1 MSEQQEMMTPVP
13 ADKPTTR
20 RCSLLRGVAVSSLIL
35 LVMVTGVALYLT
47 GRGMLAMDTR
57 LATLEQQQRERLT
70 PAALAPLQSRL
81 SELETKLQAESARLA
96 RLAQLA
102 RLARQPVLTEVQQ
115 TQLTELPASLEQIQ
129 AAQKA
134 LSLRLD
140 TLAAL
145 AEKSQSRAVQ
155 SESPSASGTE
165 KKDVS
170 GTKEPSP
177 VVQKIARPAT
187 ARSGTSHTSRY
198 APFVLTGTE
207 RRGALSYAAVAP
219 RGYTSLS
226 QVALL
231 GEGES
236 VAGWTLIHAGHEQ
249 ATFRVNGRQVQ
260 VRVE

>member
-1 MSEQQEMMTPVP
+1 MSEQQEMMTPVA

-20 RCSLLRGVAVSSLIL
+20 RRSLLRGVAVSSLIL
-35 LVMVTGVALYLT
+35 LVMVAGMALYLT
-47 GRGMLAMDTR
+47 GRGMAEMDTR
-57 LATLEQQQRERLT
+57 LATLEQQQGERLT

-81 SELETKLQAESARLA
+81 SELEARLQAESARLA
-96 RLAQLA
+96 Q
-102 RLARQPVLTEVQQ
+102 LARQPVLTEVQQ
-115 TQLTELPASLEQIQ
+115 TLLNELPASLEQIQ

-145 AEKSQSRAVQ
+145 AEKSQSRTVQ

-165 KKDVS
+165 KKDMS
-170 GTKEPSP
+170 GTT
-177 VVQKIARPAT
+177 VVQKTARPAT
-187 ARSGTSHTSRY
+187 ARSGTPRTSRY

>member
-1 MSEQQEMMTPVP
+1 MSKQQEMMTPVP

-57 LATLEQQQRERLT
+57 LAILEQQQRERLT

-81 SELETKLQAESARLA
+81 SELEAKLQTESARLA
-96 RLAQLA
+96 Q
-102 RLARQPVLTEVQQ
+102 LARQPVLTEVQQ
-115 TQLTELPASLEQIQ
+115 TQLKELPASLEQIQ

-177 VVQKIARPAT
+177 VVQKIARPVT

>member
-20 RCSLLRGVAVSSLIL
+20 RRSLLRGVAVSSLTL
-35 LVMVTGVALYLT
+35 LVMVTGVALCLT
-47 GRGMLAMDTR
+47 GRGMAEMDTR
-57 LATLEQQQRERLT
+57 LATLEQQQGERLT

-81 SELETKLQAESARLA
+81 SELEAKLQTESARLA
-96 RLAQLA
+96 Q
-102 RLARQPVLTEVQQ
+102 LARQPVLTEVQQ
-115 TQLTELPASLEQIQ
+115 MQLKELPASLEQIQ

-145 AEKSQSRAVQ
+145 AEQPQPRAVQ
-155 SESPSASGTE
+155 PESPSASGTG

-177 VVQKIARPAT
+177 VVQKIARPLT
-187 ARSGTSHTSRY
+187 ARSGTSHTFRQ

-219 RGYTSLS
+219 RGYTSL
-226 QVALL
+226 
-231 GEGES
+231 
-236 VAGWTLIHAGHEQ
+236 
-249 ATFRVNGRQVQ
+249 
-260 VRVE
+260 

>member
-1 MSEQQEMMTPVP
+1 MSKQQEMMTPVP

-20 RCSLLRGVAVSSLIL
+20 RRSLLRGVAVSSLIL

-57 LATLEQQQRERLT
+57 LAILEQQQRERLT

-81 SELETKLQAESARLA
+81 SELEAKLQTESARLA
-96 RLAQLA
+96 Q
-102 RLARQPVLTEVQQ
+102 LARQPVLTEVQQ
-115 TQLTELPASLEQIQ
+115 TQLKELPASLEQIQ

-155 SESPSASGTE
+155 SESPSASGTG

-177 VVQKIARPAT
+177 VVQKIARPVT

>member
-20 RCSLLRGVAVSSLIL
+20 RYSLLRGVAVSSLIL

-81 SELETKLQAESARLA
+81 SELEAKLQTESA

-102 RLARQPVLTEVQQ
+102 RQPVLTASQQ
-115 TQLTELPASLEQIQ
+115 TQLKELPASLEQIQ

>member
-81 SELETKLQAESARLA
+81 SELEAKLQTESARLA
-96 RLAQLA
+96 Q
-102 RLARQPVLTEVQQ
+102 LARQPVLTEVQQ
-115 TQLTELPASLEQIQ
+115 TQLKELPASLEQIQ

-155 SESPSASGTE
+155 SESPSASGTG

-187 ARSGTSHTSRY
+187 ARTGMSRTSRQ

-219 RGYTSLS
+219 RGYTRLS

>member
-20 RCSLLRGVAVSSLIL
+20 RRSLLRGVAVSSLTL
-35 LVMVTGVALYLT
+35 LVMVAGVALYLT
-47 GRGMLAMDTR
+47 GRGMAEMDTR
-57 LATLEQQQRERLT
+57 LATLEQQQGERLT

-81 SELETKLQAESARLA
+81 SELEAKLQTESARLA
-96 RLAQLA
+96 Q
-102 RLARQPVLTEVQQ
+102 LARQPVLTEVQQ
-115 TQLTELPASLEQIQ
+115 TQLNELPASLEQIQ

-145 AEKSQSRAVQ
+145 TEKPQPQAVQ

-207 RRGALSYAAVAP
+207 RRGALSYVAVAP

>member
-20 RCSLLRGVAVSSLIL
+20 RRSLLRGVAVGSLTL
-35 LVMVTGVALYLT
+35 LVVVTGVALYLT
-47 GRGMLAMDTR
+47 GRGIAEMDTR
-57 LATLEQQQRERLT
+57 LATLEQQQGERLT
-70 PAALAPLQSRL
+70 PASLAPLQSRL
-81 SELETKLQAESARLA
+81 SELEAKLQTESARLA
-96 RLAQLA
+96 Q
-102 RLARQPVLTEVQQ
+102 LARQPVLTEVQQ

-145 AEKSQSRAVQ
+145 AEKSQSRTVQ

-165 KKDVS
+165 KKDMS
-170 GTKEPSP
+170 GTT
-177 VVQKIARPAT
+177 VVQKTARPAT
-187 ARSGTSHTSRY
+187 ARTGMSRTSRQ

>member
-81 SELETKLQAESARLA
+81 SELEAKLQTESA

-102 RLARQPVLTEVQQ
+102 RQPVLTASQQ
-115 TQLTELPASLEQIQ
+115 TQLNELPASLEQIQ

-155 SESPSASGTE
+155 SESPSASGTG

-187 ARSGTSHTSRY
+187 ARTGMSRTSRQ

-207 RRGALSYAAVAP
+207 RRGAQSYAAVAP

>member
-1 MSEQQEMMTPVP
+1 MSEQQEMITPVP

-20 RCSLLRGVAVSSLIL
+20 RRSLLRGAAVGSLTF

-57 LATLEQQQRERLT
+57 LATLEQQQGERLT

-81 SELETKLQAESARLA
+81 SELEAKLQTESARLA
-96 RLAQLA
+96 Q
-102 RLARQPVLTEVQQ
+102 LARQPVLTEVQQ
-115 TQLTELPASLEQIQ
+115 MQLKELPASLEQIQ
-129 AAQKA
+129 AALKA

-140 TLAAL
+140 TLA
-145 AEKSQSRAVQ
+145 EKPQSRAVQ
-155 SESPSASGTE
+155 PESPSASGTG

-177 VVQKIARPAT
+177 VVQKTARPAT
-187 ARSGTSHTSRY
+187 ARTGMSRTSRR

-207 RRGALSYAAVAP
+207 RRGAQSYAAVAP

-236 VAGWTLIHAGHEQ
+236 VTGWTLIHAGREQ

>member
-57 LATLEQQQRERLT
+57 LAILEQQQRERLT

-81 SELETKLQAESARLA
+81 SELEAKLQTESA

-102 RLARQPVLTEVQQ
+102 RQPVLTASQQ
-115 TQLTELPASLEQIQ
+115 TQLKELPASLEQIQ

-140 TLAAL
+140 TLAAQ
-145 AEKSQSRAVQ
+145 AEKPQSRAVQ
-155 SESPSASGTE
+155 SESPSASGTG

-177 VVQKIARPAT
+177 VVQKIARPVT

>member
-1 MSEQQEMMTPVP
+1 MSEQQEMMTPVL

-20 RCSLLRGVAVSSLIL
+20 RRSLLRGVAVSSLIL

-70 PAALAPLQSRL
+70 PAALALLQSRL
-81 SELETKLQAESARLA
+81 SELEAKLQTESA

-102 RLARQPVLTEVQQ
+102 RQPVLTASQQ
-115 TQLTELPASLEQIQ
+115 TQLKELPASLEQIQ

-140 TLAAL
+140 TLAAQ
-145 AEKSQSRAVQ
+145 AEKPQSRAVQ
-155 SESPSASGTE
+155 SESPSASGTG

>member
-20 RCSLLRGVAVSSLIL
+20 RRSLLRGVAVSSLIL

-70 PAALAPLQSRL
+70 PAALALLQSRL
-81 SELETKLQAESARLA
+81 SELEAKLQTESA

-102 RLARQPVLTEVQQ
+102 RQPVLTASQQ
-115 TQLTELPASLEQIQ
+115 TQLKELPASLEQIQ

-140 TLAAL
+140 TLAAQ
-145 AEKSQSRAVQ
+145 AEKPQSRAVQ
-155 SESPSASGTE
+155 SESPSASGTG

>member
-1 MSEQQEMMTPVP
+1 MSEQQEMMTPVS

-81 SELETKLQAESARLA
+81 SELEAKLQTESA

-102 RLARQPVLTEVQQ
+102 RQPVLTASQQ
-115 TQLTELPASLEQIQ
+115 TQLKELPASLEQIQ

-155 SESPSASGTE
+155 SESPSASGSG

-170 GTKEPSP
+170 GMKGASP
-177 VVQKIARPAT
+177 VVQKTARPAT
-187 ARSGTSHTSRY
+187 ARSGTPRTSRQ

-207 RRGALSYAAVAP
+207 RRGAMSYAAVAP

>member
-1 MSEQQEMMTPVP
+1 MSEQQEMITPVP

-81 SELETKLQAESARLA
+81 SELEAKLQTESA

-102 RLARQPVLTEVQQ
+102 RQPVLTASQQ
-115 TQLTELPASLEQIQ
+115 TQLKELPASLEQIQ

-187 ARSGTSHTSRY
+187 ARSGTSHTSR
-198 APFVLTGTE
+198 
-207 RRGALSYAAVAP
+207 
-219 RGYTSLS
+219 
-226 QVALL
+226 
-231 GEGES
+231 
-236 VAGWTLIHAGHEQ
+236 
-249 ATFRVNGRQVQ
+249 
-260 VRVE
+260 

>member
-1 MSEQQEMMTPVP
+1 MSEQQEMITPVP

-81 SELETKLQAESARLA
+81 SELEAKLQTESA

-102 RLARQPVLTEVQQ
+102 RQPVLTASQQ
-115 TQLTELPASLEQIQ
+115 TQLKELPASLEQIQ

>member
-1 MSEQQEMMTPVP
+1 MSEQQEMMTPVA

-20 RCSLLRGVAVSSLIL
+20 RRSLLRGVAVSSLIL
-35 LVMVTGVALYLT
+35 LVMVAGMALYLT

-57 LATLEQQQRERLT
+57 LATLEQQQGERLT

-81 SELETKLQAESARLA
+81 SELEARLQAESARLA
-96 RLAQLA
+96 Q
-102 RLARQPVLTEVQQ
+102 LARQPVLTEVQQ
-115 TQLTELPASLEQIQ
+115 TLLNELPASLEQIQ

-145 AEKSQSRAVQ
+145 AEKSQSRTVQ

-165 KKDVS
+165 KKDMS
-170 GTKEPSP
+170 GTT
-177 VVQKIARPAT
+177 VVQKTARPAT
-187 ARSGTSHTSRY
+187 ARSGTPRTSRY

-219 RGYTSLS
+219 WGYTSLS

>member
-1 MSEQQEMMTPVP
+1 MSEQQEMITPVP

-20 RCSLLRGVAVSSLIL
+20 RHSLLRGVAVSSLIL
-35 LVMVTGVALYLT
+35 LVVVTGVALYLT
-47 GRGMLAMDTR
+47 GRSMLAMDTR

-81 SELETKLQAESARLA
+81 SELEAKLQTESA

-102 RLARQPVLTEVQQ
+102 RQPVLTASQQ
-115 TQLTELPASLEQIQ
+115 TQLKELPASLEQIQ

-140 TLAAL
+140 TLAAQ
-145 AEKSQSRAVQ
+145 AEKPQSRAVQ
-155 SESPSASGTE
+155 SESPSASGTG

>member
-20 RCSLLRGVAVSSLIL
+20 RYSLLRGVAVGSLTL
-35 LVMVTGVALYLT
+35 LVVVTGVALYLT
-47 GRGMLAMDTR
+47 GRGMAEMDTR
-57 LATLEQQQRERLT
+57 LATLEQQQGERLT

-81 SELETKLQAESARLA
+81 SELETKLQTESV
-96 RLAQLA
+96 RLAQ
-102 RLARQPVLTEVQQ
+102 LARQPVLTEVQQ
-115 TQLTELPASLEQIQ
+115 TQLKELPASLEQIQ
-129 AAQKA
+129 AAQKT

-145 AEKSQSRAVQ
+145 AEKPQPRAVQ
-155 SESPSASGTE
+155 SESPSASGTG

-177 VVQKIARPAT
+177 VVQKTARPLT
-187 ARSGTSHTSRY
+187 ARSGTSHTFRQ

-249 ATFRVNGRQVQ
+249 ATFRVNGRPVQ

>member
-1 MSEQQEMMTPVP
+1 MSEQQEMITPVP

-20 RCSLLRGVAVSSLIL
+20 RYSLLRGVAVSSLTL

-81 SELETKLQAESARLA
+81 SELEAKLQTESA

-102 RLARQPVLTEVQQ
+102 RQPVLTASQQ
-115 TQLTELPASLEQIQ
+115 TQLKELPASLEQIQ

>member
-81 SELETKLQAESARLA
+81 SELEAKLQTESA

-102 RLARQPVLTEVQQ
+102 RQPVLTASQQ
-115 TQLTELPASLEQIQ
+115 TQLKELPASLEQIQ

>member
-1 MSEQQEMMTPVP
+1 MSEQQEMITPVP

-20 RCSLLRGVAVSSLIL
+20 RYSFLRGVAVSSLIL
-35 LVMVTGVALYLT
+35 LVMVAGVALYLT

-57 LATLEQQQRERLT
+57 LAILEQQQGERLT
-70 PAALAPLQSRL
+70 AASLAPLQSRL
-81 SELETKLQAESARLA
+81 SELEAKLQTESARLA
-96 RLAQLA
+96 Q
-102 RLARQPVLTEVQQ
+102 LARQPVLTEVQQ
-115 TQLTELPASLEQIQ
+115 MQLNELPASLEQIQ

-140 TLAAL
+140 TLAAQ
-145 AEKSQSRAVQ
+145 AEKPQSRAVQ
-155 SESPSASGTE
+155 SESPSASGTG

>member
-81 SELETKLQAESARLA
+81 SELEAKLQTESA

-102 RLARQPVLTEVQQ
+102 RQPVLTASQQ
-115 TQLTELPASLEQIQ
+115 TQLKELPASLEQIQ

-145 AEKSQSRAVQ
+145 AEKPQPRAVQ

>member
-1 MSEQQEMMTPVP
+1 MSEQQEMITPVP

-20 RCSLLRGVAVSSLIL
+20 RHSLLRGVAVSSLIL
-35 LVMVTGVALYLT
+35 LVVVTGVALYLT

-70 PAALAPLQSRL
+70 PASLAPLQSRL
-81 SELETKLQAESARLA
+81 SELEAKLQTESA

-102 RLARQPVLTEVQQ
+102 RQPVLTASQQ
-115 TQLTELPASLEQIQ
+115 TQLKELPASLEQIQ

-249 ATFRVNGRQVQ
+249 ATFRVNGRPVQ

>member
-81 SELETKLQAESARLA
+81 SELEAKLQTESA

-102 RLARQPVLTEVQQ
+102 RQPVLTASQQ
-115 TQLTELPASLEQIQ
+115 TQLKELPASLEQIQ

-155 SESPSASGTE
+155 PEPPSASGTE

-170 GTKEPSP
+170 GTKGASP
-177 VVQKIARPAT
+177 VVQKTARPAT
-187 ARSGTSHTSRY
+187 ARSGMSRTSRQ

>member
-1 MSEQQEMMTPVP
+1 
-13 ADKPTTR
+13 
-20 RCSLLRGVAVSSLIL
+20 
-35 LVMVTGVALYLT
+35 

-96 RLAQLA
+96 QLARLA

-187 ARSGTSHTSRY
+187 ARSGTS
-198 APFVLTGTE
+198 
-207 RRGALSYAAVAP
+207 
-219 RGYTSLS
+219 
-226 QVALL
+226 
-231 GEGES
+231 
-236 VAGWTLIHAGHEQ
+236 
-249 ATFRVNGRQVQ
+249 
-260 VRVE
+260 

>member
-1 MSEQQEMMTPVP
+1 MSEQQEMMTPVA

-20 RCSLLRGVAVSSLIL
+20 RRSLLRGVAVSSLIL
-35 LVMVTGVALYLT
+35 LVMVAGMALYLT

-57 LATLEQQQRERLT
+57 LATLEQQQGERLT
-70 PAALAPLQSRL
+70 PAALTPLQSRL
-81 SELETKLQAESARLA
+81 SELETKLQTESARLA
-96 RLAQLA
+96 QLV
-102 RLARQPVLTEVQQ
+102 RQPVLTEVQQ
-115 TQLTELPASLEQIQ
+115 TLLNELPASLEQIQ

-145 AEKSQSRAVQ
+145 AEKSQSRTVQ

-165 KKDVS
+165 KKDMS
-170 GTKEPSP
+170 GTT
-177 VVQKIARPAT
+177 VVQKTARPAT
-187 ARSGTSHTSRY
+187 ARTGMSRTSRQ

-260 VRVE
+260 VRME

>member
-57 LATLEQQQRERLT
+57 LAILEQQQRERLT

-81 SELETKLQAESARLA
+81 SELEAKLQTESARLA
-96 RLAQLA
+96 Q
-102 RLARQPVLTEVQQ
+102 LARQPVLTEVQQ
-115 TQLTELPASLEQIQ
+115 TQLKELPASLEQIQ

>member
-81 SELETKLQAESARLA
+81 SELEAKLQTESA

-102 RLARQPVLTEVQQ
+102 RQPVLTASQQ
-115 TQLTELPASLEQIQ
+115 TQLKELPASLEQIQ

-155 SESPSASGTE
+155 SESPSASGSG

-170 GTKEPSP
+170 RMKGASP
-177 VVQKIARPAT
+177 VVQKTARPAT
-187 ARSGTSHTSRY
+187 ARSGTPRTSRQ

-207 RRGALSYAAVAP
+207 RRGAMSYAAVAP

>member
-20 RCSLLRGVAVSSLIL
+20 RRSLLRGVAVSSLIL

-70 PAALAPLQSRL
+70 PAALALLQSRL
-81 SELETKLQAESARLA
+81 SELEAKLQTESA

-102 RLARQPVLTEVQQ
+102 RQPVLTASQQ
-115 TQLTELPASLEQIQ
+115 TQLKELPASLEQIQ

-140 TLAAL
+140 TLAAQ
-145 AEKSQSRAVQ
+145 AEKPQSRAVQ
-155 SESPSASGTE
+155 SESPSASGTG

-177 VVQKIARPAT
+177 VVQKTARPLT
-187 ARSGTSHTSRY
+187 ARSGTSHT
-198 APFVLTGTE
+198 
-207 RRGALSYAAVAP
+207 
-219 RGYTSLS
+219 
-226 QVALL
+226 
-231 GEGES
+231 
-236 VAGWTLIHAGHEQ
+236 
-249 ATFRVNGRQVQ
+249 FR
-260 VRVE
+260 

>member
-1 MSEQQEMMTPVP
+1 M
-13 ADKPTTR
+13 
-20 RCSLLRGVAVSSLIL
+20 SSLTL

-47 GRGMLAMDTR
+47 GRGMAEMDTR

-81 SELETKLQAESARLA
+81 SELEAKLQTESA

-102 RLARQPVLTEVQQ
+102 RQPVLTASQQ
-115 TQLTELPASLEQIQ
+115 TQLKELPASLEQIQ

-177 VVQKIARPAT
+177 VVQKTARPLT
-187 ARSGTSHTSRY
+187 ARSGTSHTFRQ

>member
-20 RCSLLRGVAVSSLIL
+20 RHSLLRGVAVSSLIL
-35 LVMVTGVALYLT
+35 LVVVTGVALYLT

-81 SELETKLQAESARLA
+81 SELEAKLQTESA

-102 RLARQPVLTEVQQ
+102 RQPVLTASQQ
-115 TQLTELPASLEQIQ
+115 TQLKELPASLEQIQ

-155 SESPSASGTE
+155 SESPSASGSG

-170 GTKEPSP
+170 GMKGASP

>member
-13 ADKPTTR
+13 GDKPTTR
-20 RCSLLRGVAVSSLIL
+20 RRSLLRGVAVSSLTL
-35 LVMVTGVALYLT
+35 LVVVTGVALYLT
-47 GRGMLAMDTR
+47 GRGMAEMDTR
-57 LATLEQQQRERLT
+57 LATLEQQQGERLT

-81 SELETKLQAESARLA
+81 SELETKLQTESARLA
-96 RLAQLA
+96 Q
-102 RLARQPVLTEVQQ
+102 LARQPVLTEIQQ
-115 TQLTELPASLEQIQ
+115 TQLKELPASLEQIQ

-145 AEKSQSRAVQ
+145 AEKPQPRAVQ
-155 SESPSASGTE
+155 PESSSASGSG

-170 GTKEPSP
+170 GTKEAPS
-177 VVQKIARPAT
+177 VVQKTARPAT
-187 ARSGTSHTSRY
+187 ARSGMSRTSRQV
-198 APFVLTGTE
+198 PFVLTGTE

>member
-1 MSEQQEMMTPVP
+1 MSKQQEMMTPVP
-13 ADKPTTR
+13 ADNPTTR
-20 RCSLLRGVAVSSLIL
+20 RCSLLRGVAVGSLIL

-57 LATLEQQQRERLT
+57 LATLEQQQGERLT

-81 SELETKLQAESARLA
+81 SELEARLQAESARLA
-96 RLAQLA
+96 Q
-102 RLARQPVLTEVQQ
+102 LARQPVLTEVQQ
-115 TQLTELPASLEQIQ
+115 TLLNELPASLEQIQ

-140 TLAAL
+140 TLAAQ
-145 AEKSQSRAVQ
+145 AEKPQSRAVQ
-155 SESPSASGTE
+155 SESPSASGSG

>member
-20 RCSLLRGVAVSSLIL
+20 RYSLLRGVAVSSLIL
-35 LVMVTGVALYLT
+35 LVVVTGVALYLT

-81 SELETKLQAESARLA
+81 SELETKLQTESARLA
-96 RLAQLA
+96 Q
-102 RLARQPVLTEVQQ
+102 LARQPVLTEVQQ
-115 TQLTELPASLEQIQ
+115 TQLNGLPASLEQIQ

-177 VVQKIARPAT
+177 VVQKIARPVT

>member
-81 SELETKLQAESARLA
+81 SELEAKLQTESA

-102 RLARQPVLTEVQQ
+102 RQPVLTASQQ
-115 TQLTELPASLEQIQ
+115 TQLKELPASLEQIQ
-129 AAQKA
+129 VAQKA

-155 SESPSASGTE
+155 PEPPSASGTE

-177 VVQKIARPAT
+177 VVQKTARPLT
-187 ARSGTSHTSRY
+187 ARSGTSHTFRQ